1 MCDVAITPEA
11 FVCERHPETL
21 AWSPKA
27 MGKTNARLS
36 PWVIVW
42 GGLVLKGI
50 RALVESGTTQFYYFH
65 TSF

>member
-11 FVCERHPETL
+11 FVCERHLETL

-27 MGKTNARLS
+27 MGKINTRLS
-36 PWVIVW
+36 PCVIVW
-42 GGLVLKGI
+42 GGLVLKGV
-50 RALVESGTTQFYYFH
+50 RALVESGTIQFFYFR